1 MGGYC
6 ISEPAT
12 WNSAKQAEYR
22 DNHILLDIIQ
32 ETKEKSKPARRQRG
46 PPRKLCIPS

>member
-22 DNHILLDIIQ
+22 DMLPNRL
-32 ETKEKSKPARRQRG
+32 EEES
-46 PPRKLCIPS
+46 